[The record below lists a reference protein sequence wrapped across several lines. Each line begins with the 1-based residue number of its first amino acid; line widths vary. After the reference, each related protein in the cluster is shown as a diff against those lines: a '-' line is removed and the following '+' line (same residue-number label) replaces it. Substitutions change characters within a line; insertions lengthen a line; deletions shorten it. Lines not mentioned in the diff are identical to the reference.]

1 MSPTLLYCDGDHRD
15 LLVLT
20 HAFPTRLSSDLDA
33 PTGIAAPAPGT
44 RLKARRTAIASHSR
58 SSIRHRPGTPSTAT
72 TSPGA
77 WRRASQPQRSV
88 IVERP
93 AHAIPSLRAPS
104 DRASSPEIAL
114 KSRAQGKGVAGRVE
128 LGCRPN

>member
-33 PTGIAAPAPGT
+33 PSGIAAPAPGT

-58 SSIRHRPGTPSTAT
+58 SSIRHRPAIGRAHVCTPVTNSHLVCRLLLEKKNSHRNYITRYLT
-72 TSPGA
+72 CKGA
-77 WRRASQPQRSV
+77 QPNINSNLIIHKHNDAANSQPQ
-88 IVERP
+88 P
-93 AHAIPSLRAPS
+93 T
-104 DRASSPEIAL
+104 
-114 KSRAQGKGVAGRVE
+114 
-128 LGCRPN
+128 